1 MKQPQIP
8 DNELIRLDTLRSLN
22 VLDTPAE
29 ERFDR
34 LTRLARR
41 LFGVPIA
48 LVSLVDENRQWFKSC
63 AGLDSSELGRN
74 ISFCGHAI
82 LGDDIF
88 LINDASS
95 DERFADNPLVTQ
107 FPHVRFYAG
116 FPLRHP
122 NGSKLGTLCIIDTRP
137 RALTQD
143 DLQDLRYLAELAERE
158 LAAINL
164 ATIDELTGLSNRC
177 GFLLLAEQCL
187 RYCVRQNV
195 HASLVY
201 FDIDSLRDINETYG
215 HSEGDKALTI
225 FAEKLRTNF
234 RESDVIGRL
243 DGDEFALLLNDTD
256 ATLADAIVGKF
267 DALMRE
273 FNSFSRLQ
281 FKVTFARG
289 IVTAYPHTNATLE
302 IMLKDADR
310 LMYADKRRQRL
321 QRGQL
326 H

>member
-8 DNELIRLDTLRSLN
+8 ENELIRIDTLRSLN
-22 VLDTPAE
+22 VLDTPSE

-41 LFGVPIA
+41 MFGVPIA

-63 AGLDSSELGRN
+63 VGLDTSELGRD

-88 LINDASS
+88 LVADARE

-107 FPHVRFYAG
+107 FPHMRFYAG
-116 FPLRHP
+116 CPLRHP

-137 RALTQD
+137 RALTRD
-143 DLQDLRYLAELAERE
+143 DLQDLRYLAEMAERE

-164 ATIDELTGLSNRC
+164 ATIDELTGLSNRR
-177 GFLLLAEQCL
+177 GFLLLAEKCL
-187 RYCVRQNV
+187 RYCMRQNV

-201 FDIDSLRDINETYG
+201 FDLDNLKDINDKYG
-215 HSEGDKALTI
+215 HSEGDKAITL
-225 FAEKLRTNF
+225 FADKLRTNF
-234 RESDVIGRL
+234 RDSDVIGRIG
-243 DGDEFALLLNDTD
+243 GDEFVLLLNDTD
-256 ATLADAIVGKF
+256 AALANAIVGKF

-273 FNSFSRLQ
+273 FNNFSRLR

-289 IVTAYPHTNATLE
+289 IVTAHPHTNPSLDV
-302 IMLKDADR
+302 MLKDADA
-310 LMYADKRRQRL
+310 LMYGHKRQQRL
-321 QRGQL
+321 QLGQL